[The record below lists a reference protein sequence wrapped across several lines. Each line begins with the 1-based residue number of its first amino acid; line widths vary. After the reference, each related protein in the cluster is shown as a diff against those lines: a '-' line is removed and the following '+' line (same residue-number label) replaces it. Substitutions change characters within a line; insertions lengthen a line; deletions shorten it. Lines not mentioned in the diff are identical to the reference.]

1 VGATRVVRPGGLIV
15 TITPTPVLPWMS
27 AAAALLDRVA
37 RTQADAIET
46 ASEWSAEAIAAD
58 GLVHLFGTGHSRI
71 PVEEMFPRYGSY
83 PGFNPIVELSMTFH
97 TQVVGANG
105 QRQAMYIERMPGLAA
120 VILDNFTFA
129 RHDVVIVFSAG
140 GTTAVPVEFARGARA
155 RGPRVI
161 AVTSV
166 EQSMSSEVDPIVGSR
181 LLDEADLVID
191 LCTPHA
197 DAMIDIEGVDTPVG
211 PGSTVAAVAIVN
223 SIKVRTAQL
232 LAERGALPPVLTR
245 GSVVGAERSRTLFD
259 DAYREHARRLARAIG
274 QPGGG

>member
-1 VGATRVVRPGGLIV
+1 V
-15 TITPTPVLPWMS
+15 TVAAPPTLAWIT
-27 AAAALLDRVA
+27 AAAELLQTVA
-37 RTQADAIET
+37 ATQAEAIET
-46 ASEWSAEAIAAD
+46 ASQWSAEAIAAD

-105 QRQAMYIERMPGLAA
+105 QRQAMYIERMPGLAE
-120 VILDNFTFA
+120 VILDNFEFGP
-129 RHDVVIVFSAG
+129 RDVVMVFSAG
-140 GTTAVPVEFARGARA
+140 GTTAVPVEFARGARS
-155 RGPRVI
+155 RGLRVI

-166 EQSMSSEVDPIVGSR
+166 QQSMSAGVDPTVGSR

-197 DAMIDIEGVDTPVG
+197 DAMIDIDGLDTPVG
-211 PGSTVAAVAIVN
+211 PGSTVSAVAIVN

-232 LAERGALPPVLTR
+232 LTELGAMPPVLTR
-245 GSVVGAERSRTLFD
+245 GSVVGPERSKVLFD
-259 DAYREHARRLARAIG
+259 EAYREHARRLARAIG
-274 QPGGG
+274 KRGGG

>member
-1 VGATRVVRPGGLIV
+1 MTMTATPALAW
-15 TITPTPVLPWMS
+15 LS
-27 AAAALLDRVA
+27 AATALLDELG
-37 RTQADAIET
+37 RTQAEAIET
-46 ASEWSAEAIAAD
+46 ASQWCSDAIAAD

-105 QRQAMYIERMPGLAA
+105 QRQAMFIERTPGLAEA
-120 VILDNFTFA
+120 ILENFVFGA
-129 RHDVVIVFSAG
+129 NDVMVVFSAG
-140 GTTAVPVEFARGARA
+140 GTTAVPVEMARGARA
-155 RGPRVI
+155 RGLKVI

-166 EQSMSSEVDPIVGSR
+166 RESQTADVDPAVGGR

-197 DAMIDIEGVDTPVG
+197 DAMVALDGLETPVG
-211 PGSTVAAVAIVN
+211 PGSTIAAVAIVN

-232 LAERGALPPVLTR
+232 LVERGAMPPVLTR
-245 GSVVGAERSRTLFD
+245 ASVVGAERSRQLFD
-259 DAYREHARRLARAIG
+259 DAYREHARRIARAIG
-274 QPGGG
+274 QRGGG